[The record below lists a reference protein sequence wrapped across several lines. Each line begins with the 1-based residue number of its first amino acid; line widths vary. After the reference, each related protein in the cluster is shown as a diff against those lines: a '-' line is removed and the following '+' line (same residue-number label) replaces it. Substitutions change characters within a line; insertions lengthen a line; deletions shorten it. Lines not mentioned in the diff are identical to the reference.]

1 MRTGPRW
8 RKGLGTDLKIA
19 GARVNFPAGGKKEGR
34 GGKEGEVG
42 RCVWGA
48 VDVRLKLSFRL
59 RGWRSQSSGDS
70 LWTAKPPLF
79 RGVEESRGCEKRE
92 GSVGFSLRRLSPSPG
107 CDRPANW
114 PETPRNRSEKRVQFQ
129 VVSFE
134 AREKV
139 WFRRGRKVSFVD
151 PIFLDFRGI
160 SKVCSTPENF
170 SMVCL
175 FLDGYAQQYF
185 SINNVRND
193 GGIGK
198 WWIFIVDSGDDIL
211 RALRVR
217 VWKWDGEWNRKF
229 ARWNSRLVGLVIS
242 GIVYRCW
249 WTTLF
254 GRTKLKVSVVLAY
267 VRENVE

>member
-1 MRTGPRW
+1 MLKKEGGAVAPPIRISNYASAGVESMRTGPRW

-70 LWTAKPPLF
+70 LWAAKPPLF
-79 RGVEESRGCEKRE
+79 RGVEESRGYEKRE

-139 WFRRGRKVSFVD
+139 WFRRGRNFRRSD
-151 PIFLDFRGI
+151 IFGF
-160 SKVCSTPENF
+160 SWNF
-170 SMVCL
+170 ESL
-175 FLDGYAQQYF
+175 FDSWKFLDGLL
-185 SINNVRND
+185 VPR
-193 GGIGK
+193 
-198 WWIFIVDSGDDIL
+198 WI
-211 RALRVR
+211 RAAI
-217 VWKWDGEWNRKF
+217 F
-229 ARWNSRLVGLVIS
+229 F
-242 GIVYRCW
+242 Y
-249 WTTLF
+249 
-254 GRTKLKVSVVLAY
+254 
-267 VRENVE
+267 